1 MEVPLAIIQFD
12 RILHYKPSIWG
23 YPHAFGNPRVSCSPG
38 AGDKGGVGGFRGVLA
53 LDPAQ
58 QGSNSA
64 HVQD

>member
-1 MEVPLAIIQFD
+1 MTQETPSVE
-12 RILHYKPSIWG
+12 HY
-23 YPHAFGNPRVSCSPG
+23 RCSPG

-58 QGSNSA
+58 GRSST